1 MDMRLQTVETGAPS
15 PPGILCQAPALPDGL
30 PDTDEFTSP
39 QKCGRGVSP
48 IPLQP
53 GHDPSH
59 VRHTAEDALWRRRT
73 AALPAMYLPTGWP
86 GPVATA
92 IRLVTVAAA
101 AHGLSHH
108 ADPIHRAAPIHLHL
122 RHLTHASWLPL
133 LLHSSASSRGL
144 IAAIYHARSQLGQKS
159 HEMSWAGKDGR
170 PAGEKAYQCNRG
182 LGTPIILG
190 EFAEVAESSSI
201 PDVEPWCPET
211 KQKDEDAETR
221 SLDAVQE
228 SEDKREHL
236 STSQGGIK
244 GGLFEE
250 DLSNPER
257 SRRKEGNYTKEK
269 DKSISTQSGVHLE
282 QEEQTGEGHRKHLDA
297 HLRIHTAEKPSQSSQ
312 YVKRDCLSQP
322 TVKGPVL
329 DTEGKSHTGLE
340 CTMSFTRSSQLTRH
354 HQQIHS
360 EELYMCTQCG
370 NSFHKKDLKA
380 HQRCH
385 RTWKPFKCSWC
396 EKSYGHSSN
405 LTRHE
410 RVHTGEKPYE
420 CAECGKACRDN
431 SHLITHQRMHTG
443 EKPYACKVCGKS
455 FSYSSSLI
463 MHERIHTGEKPF
475 QCSTCA
481 KCFKT
486 NSDLSSHERIH
497 TGEKPY
503 TCKECGRSFSQRVN
517 LITHERIHTGEKPYI
532 CKECEKSFSHSSS
545 LIRHERIH
553 TGEKPYTCKECGKSF
568 SHSSSLIRHEKI
580 HTGEKACICKECG
593 RSFSQRANLITHER
607 IHTGEKPYKC
617 AECEKG
623 FSDNSQLTKH
633 QRIHTGEKPYT
644 CKECGNSFSQRAILI
659 AHERIHT
666 GEKPYKCSIC
676 SETFRYSY
684 QLARHQRTHAQET
697 P

>member
-1 MDMRLQTVETGAPS
+1 MRQRCQSDSATARARPS
-15 PPGILCQAPALPDGL
+15 
-30 PDTDEFTSP
+30 
-39 QKCGRGVSP
+39 
-48 IPLQP
+48 
-53 GHDPSH
+53 
-59 VRHTAEDALWRRRT
+59 HTAEDALWRRRT

-144 IAAIYHARSQLGQKS
+144 IAAIYHARSQLRQKS
-159 HEMSWAGKDGR
+159 REMSWAGKDGR
-170 PAGEKAYQCNRG
+170 PAGEKAYQCNRW
-182 LGTPIILG
+182 LGTPIIPG
-190 EFAEVAESSSI
+190 EFAEVAESSPI

-228 SEDKREHL
+228 SEDKREYP
-236 STSQGGIK
+236 STSQGGTK

-257 SRRKEGNYTKEK
+257 SRRKEGKYAKEK

-297 HLRIHTAEKPSQSSQ
+297 HLRIHTAEKPSQSSESM
-312 YVKRDCLSQP
+312 KRDCLSKP
-322 TVKGPVL
+322 TEKGPVL
-329 DTEGKSHTGLE
+329 DTEVKSHTGLE

-354 HQQIHS
+354 HQQIQS
-360 EELYMCTQCG
+360 EELHMCTQCG

-385 RTWKPFKCSWC
+385 RRWKPFKCSWC
-396 EKSYGHSSN
+396 EKSYAQSSN
-405 LTRHE
+405 LTRHK

-431 SHLITHQRMHTG
+431 SHLITHQRIHTG
-443 EKPYACKVCGKS
+443 EKPYTCKECGKS

-481 KCFKT
+481 KWFKT
-486 NSDLSSHERIH
+486 KSELSSHERIH

-503 TCKECGRSFSQRVN
+503 TCKQCGRSFTHRASF
-517 LITHERIHTGEKPYI
+517 IMHERIHTGEKPYI
-532 CKECEKSFSHSSS
+532 CKEC
-545 LIRHERIH
+545 
-553 TGEKPYTCKECGKSF
+553 
-568 SHSSSLIRHEKI
+568 
-580 HTGEKACICKECG
+580 G
-593 RSFSQRANLITHER
+593 RRFSQRANLITHER
-607 IHTGEKPYKC
+607 IHTREKPYKC

-644 CKECGNSFSQRAILI
+644 CKECGNSYTRRTTLIMHERIHTGEKPYTCKECGKSFSQRATLI
-659 AHERIHT
+659 THERIHT
-666 GEKPYKCSIC
+666 GEKPYKCSKC

-684 QLARHQRTHAQET
+684 QLVRHQRTHAQET